1 MIRRRHVFYVEGYD
15 PQGAEGYYDI
25 FQRSWKR
32 FLKIWPLKTKLGAL
46 EIDSEFF
53 AHWEIDTAAP
63 NWQVHTRYDFL
74 RQEQFIRA
82 NMAEPMLRQVRRA
95 LWWFFDYLFSGTM
108 WRVFL
113 RLVAVLGGAGVFP
126 DDDGVWLLLSLGRRR
141 CWPGLCLRIFLAPLA
156 LAECRDW
163 RRRRGRLFQAVAAAR
178 RPLVRG
184 SDQQSL
190 AVSLR
195 IRARRAVVL

>member
-15 PQGAEGYYDI
+15 PQCAEGYYDI
-25 FQRSWKR
+25 FQKSWRR
-32 FLKIWPLKTKLGAL
+32 FQKIWPLKGQISAL

-53 AHWEIDTAAP
+53 AHWEIDASAP

-82 NMAEPMLRQVRRA
+82 NMAEPMLRQIRRA

-113 RLVAVLGGAGVFP
+113 
-126 DDDGVWLLLSLGRRR
+126 
-141 CWPGLCLRIFLAPLA
+141 
-156 LAECRDW
+156 
-163 RRRRGRLFQAVAAAR
+163 
-178 RPLVRG
+178 
-184 SDQQSL
+184 
-190 AVSLR
+190 
-195 IRARRAVVL
+195 